1 MSPRHL
7 LSLASMFVLLTAGQ
21 TSAGGVTINIVNIN
35 AAGVGFN
42 DPTPAAPVGGNSG
55 TTLGQQR
62 LIAFQHAAEIW
73 GQTLDS
79 PVPVVVAARFI
90 PLPANVLGRAGAT
103 FVFRD
108 FGGIGFYPGAEFA
121 GTWYGAALA
130 DKRAG
135 TELNPTPGFPDV
147 NRQFSTNF
155 NFYLGLDG
163 NHGPLVDLVTVVLH
177 ELGHGLNFQAFVDGA
192 SGANFLG
199 FTDIYARHL
208 VDSSTG
214 LHWHEMSDAERQASA
229 TRFSKLV
236 WDGAIVSAGVPD
248 VLVFGSPEV
257 EVVAPEAI
265 SRQYQFGTAAFGPAI
280 GNPDVTGA
288 VVAAEDPADAAG
300 PATNDGCSP
309 FTNAAAIAGNI
320 ALIERGTCGFA
331 LKARNASE
339 AGASAVVI
347 YNNLANA
354 ALAAPGMATDPVNGP
369 LVTVP
374 SISLN
379 RPDGL
384 AIVGALGLG
393 VTATIGVDPTIRAG
407 ADELGRARLYAASLF
422 APGSSV
428 SHYDTVA
435 RRNLLMEP
443 AINPDLTHNLKA
455 PDDLTLELFRDIG
468 WFADTDLDG
477 ITDQT
482 DCNPQSDLTAT
493 IVVGGIDSGVPNTL
507 FSSGCTISDLIA
519 ASVSSI
525 RACSSTSNPP
535 SLSFANSHLAG
546 VPTVRLTCQ
555 VSWSSVLKLTVIAPR
570 LAPMERKRSTLETK
584 SRAST
589 PNKA

>member
-1 MSPRHL
+1 MRTTHLSPRRL
-7 LSLASMFVLLTAGQ
+7 LFLTALLLLLTAGP
-21 TSAGGVTINIVNIN
+21 TFAGGVTITIIN
-35 AAGVGFN
+35 NNAPGVGFN
-42 DPTPAAPVGGNSG
+42 DPTPVAPVGGNTG

-62 LIAFQHAAEIW
+62 LNAFQHAAELW
-73 GQTLDS
+73 GQTLDGL
-79 PVPVVVAARFI
+79 VPVIVRAQFI
-90 PLPANVLGRAGAT
+90 PLAPNVLGSAGAT

-108 FGGIGFYPGAEFA
+108 FGSVGFYPGEEFA
-121 GTWYGAALA
+121 ATWYGSALA

-135 TELNPTPGFPDV
+135 AELNSTPGFPDI
-147 NRQFSTNF
+147 NASFSTNF

-163 NHGPLVDLVTVVLH
+163 NHGAQVDLVTVVLH
-177 ELGHGLNFQAFVDGA
+177 ELGHGLNFQCFVNGA
-192 SGANFLG
+192 TGANFLG

-208 VDSSTG
+208 VDASTG
-214 LHWHEMSDAERQASA
+214 RHWHEMTDAERQASA
-229 TRFSKLV
+229 IKFGQLV
-236 WDGAIVSAGVPD
+236 WDGANVSAGIPD
-248 VLVFGSPEV
+248 VLLFGSPEV
-257 EVVAPEAI
+257 EVIAPAAI
-265 SRQYQFGTAAFGPAI
+265 SRQYQFGTAAFGPPI
-280 GNPDVTGA
+280 GTPNVSGA
-288 VVAAEDPADAAG
+288 VVAAEDPADVAG

-339 AGASAVVI
+339 AGASAVMI

-354 ALAAPGMATDPVNGP
+354 GLGPPGMATDPINGP

-384 AIVGALGLG
+384 AIVGELGSG
-393 VTATIGVDPTIRAG
+393 VTASIGLDPTIRAG

-443 AINPDLTHNLKA
+443 AINADLTHNVKA

-468 WFADTDLDG
+468 WFADADLDG
-477 ITDQT
+477 VADQT

-493 IVVGGIDSGVPNTL
+493 IVIGGTDTNVPNTL

-519 ASVSSI
+519 EI
-525 RACSSTSNPP
+525 RATTSNQGQ
-535 SLSFANSHLAG
+535 FLAG
-546 VPTVRLTCQ
+546 VAMLMNSLVNSGLITQAQMDTVMAAVAHAKKT
-555 VSWSSVLKLTVIAPR
+555 
-570 LAPMERKRSTLETK
+570 
-584 SRAST
+584 
-589 PNKA
+589 